1 MGFVWDLQLCS
12 AWDMGY
18 EGDMGYGTN
27 FPAYRDGIS
36 KNVWG
41 IREYGFQGVWVRR
54 ESTVL
59 SYGYDIHWQ
68 TNQFLIRQRNP
79 HQLYN
84 GVFIDAQ

>member
-41 IREYGFQGVWVRR
+41 IREYGFRGVWVRR
-54 ESTVL
+54 ESTVVQYSEITL
-59 SYGYDIHWQ
+59 SVPEKIQ
-68 TNQFLIRQRNP
+68 
-79 HQLYN
+79 YN
-84 GVFIDAQ
+84 TVSPTE

>member
-1 MGFVWDLQLCS
+1 MGLQLCS

-27 FPAYRDGIS
+27 FHAYRDGIS

-41 IREYGFQGVWVRR
+41 IREYGFRGVWVRR

-59 SYGYDIHWQ
+59 
-68 TNQFLIRQRNP
+68 
-79 HQLYN
+79 
-84 GVFIDAQ
+84 